1 MTSRA
6 SFYTLIAIAPLS
18 WGGLL
23 LFTYY
28 VPPPAST
35 ASSLPFVVLFLIT
48 MVALTST
55 FAPLAYLAGTRL
67 LSARYYHATMRAA
80 IRQGSLI
87 ALAIMLNII
96 FYILNSWSIFMA
108 IVILAAAAVVEML
121 FLAPK

>member
-1 MTSRA
+1 MTNRV

-28 VPPPAST
+28 VPP
-35 ASSLPFVVLFLIT
+35 SSPMAFVILFLIA

-55 FAPLAYLAGTRL
+55 FAPLAYMVGCRL
-67 LSARYYHATMRAA
+67 LAVWHYHATMRAA
-80 IRQGSLI
+80 IRQGALI
-87 ALAIMLNII
+87 ALAVVLNII
-96 FYILNSWSIFMA
+96 FYALNSWNIFMA

-121 FLAPK
+121 SLARK